1 MRHIAVHLKTTYKI
15 ELFHLSSDPHD
26 QSRFA
31 RMQAID
37 FEGRPVWLPT
47 AEDVVVTKLRWSKG
61 GKRAKDLEDVKNVLA
76 VQRGKLDLNYIRQW
90 CDQHGTRQLLEQLL
104 GVG

>member
-1 MRHIAVHLKTTYKI
+1 
-15 ELFHLSSDPHD
+15 
-26 QSRFA
+26 
-31 RMQAID
+31 MQAID

-104 GVG
+104 GVGRMF